1 MKLSEELQQTM
12 YAISQAAYAQVQK
25 EGQDAQNTDS
35 AENTSS
41 GEQNASNNND
51 DVIDAEYTKE

>member
-1 MKLSEELQQTM
+1 M

-25 EGQDAQNTDS
+25 EG
-35 AENTSS
+35 E
-41 GEQNASNNND
+41 ASNNNQEQNTQSDNAQNNQD